1 MHFKTRIHKR
11 MYPWRRRLTLSAAYD
26 IHWVAKETIN
36 FFLLSISARG
46 GYILLPVLI
55 KLQVDF
61 GNRYSVEN
69 IDYQTIRKHRRLVL
83 LTTVAIA
90 GGVKAHLE
98 KLA

>member
-1 MHFKTRIHKR
+1 MKKALNAFG
-11 MYPWRRRLTLSAAYD
+11 RLRHTYTGLQ
-26 IHWVAKETIN
+26 KKPLT
-36 FFLLSISARG
+36 FLLSISARG

-55 KLQVDF
+55 KLQIDF

>member
-1 MHFKTRIHKR
+1 M
-11 MYPWRRRLTLSAAYD
+11 
-26 IHWVAKETIN
+26 
-36 FFLLSISARG
+36 
-46 GYILLPVLI
+46 LPVLI
-55 KLQVDF
+55 KLQIDF

-69 IDYQTIRKHRRLVL
+69 IDYQTIRKHRRLLL